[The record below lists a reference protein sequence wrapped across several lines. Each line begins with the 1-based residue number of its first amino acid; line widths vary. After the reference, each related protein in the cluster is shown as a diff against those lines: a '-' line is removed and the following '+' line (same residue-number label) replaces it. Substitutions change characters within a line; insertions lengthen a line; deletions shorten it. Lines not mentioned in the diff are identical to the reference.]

1 MLTGGGR
8 RLTSKIKKS
17 YKKSFKNIDE
27 QIELLENRGMLFHN
41 KKKAKYHLINL
52 NYYRLSGYWLP
63 YKKPDD
69 SFEENVYFE
78 DIINLYKFD
87 GELKLLFYKA
97 IENIEISA
105 RTKFAY
111 YLAKK
116 YGSHPLRK
124 SNFNDNNKFQESCK
138 KLKSEISR
146 KNQHIFIEHYTNNY
160 KERLPPIW
168 VCVEVMTFGLLS
180 QFIKNIADV
189 AIKKEIAK
197 SYKLDIS
204 ILDPLLYHLSTLRN
218 DIAHHGRIYNK
229 AFKIT
234 PKIPKFLHSKSNP
247 SAIGYLYNT
256 ILICDHILKL
266 INGKSSFEN
275 EILRLIRKYN
285 IDKTKLGYPQD

>member
-8 RLTSKIKKS
+8 QLTSKIKKS
-17 YKKSFKNIDE
+17 YKKSFKTIDE

-41 KKKAKYHLINL
+41 KKKAKYYLINL

-69 SFEENVYFE
+69 NFEENVYFE
-78 DIINLYKFD
+78 DIVDLYKFD
-87 GELKLLFYKA
+87 NELKTLFYKV

-116 YGSHPLRK
+116 YGSHPIKK
-124 SNFNDNNKFQESCK
+124 SNFYDVDKFQQSYK
-138 KLKSEISR
+138 KLKTEINR
-146 KNQHIFIEHYTNNY
+146 KNQHMFIEHYTNNY
-160 KERLPPIW
+160 KESLPPIW

-180 QFIKNIADV
+180 QFIKNIADI

-197 SYKLDIS
+197 CYKLDINV
-204 ILDPLLYHLSTLRN
+204 LDSVLYHLSTLRN
-218 DIAHHGRIYNK
+218 DIAHHSRIYNK
-229 AFKIT
+229 SFKIT
-234 PKIPKFLHSKSNP
+234 PKIPNFLKSRSNLNT
-247 SAIGYLYNT
+247 IGYLYNT
-256 ILICDHILKL
+256 ILICDHMLKL
-266 INGKSSFEN
+266 INGKSSFEKN
-275 EILRLIRKYN
+275 VSRLIDRYN

>member
-8 RLTSKIKKS
+8 RLTSKTKKS
-17 YKKSFKNIDE
+17 YNKSFKTIDE
-27 QIELLENRGMLFHN
+27 QIELLENRGMLFRN
-41 KKKAKYHLINL
+41 KKKAKYYLINL

-63 YKKPDD
+63 YKKLDD

-78 DIINLYKFD
+78 EIINLYKFD
-87 GELKLLFYKA
+87 SELKSLLYTA

-111 YLAKK
+111 YLAQK
-116 YGSHPLRK
+116 YGSHPLKK
-124 SNFNDNNKFQESCK
+124 SNFNDSKKFQDSYK

-160 KERLPPIW
+160 KESLPPIW

-218 DIAHHGRIYNK
+218 DIAHHSRIYNK

-234 PKIPKFLHSKSNP
+234 PKIPKFLYSKSNP
-247 SAIGYLYNT
+247 NAIGYLYNT
-256 ILICDHILKL
+256 ILICDHILKM

-275 EILRLIRKYN
+275 EISRLIKKYS
-285 IDKTKLGYPQD
+285 IEKTKLGYPQD